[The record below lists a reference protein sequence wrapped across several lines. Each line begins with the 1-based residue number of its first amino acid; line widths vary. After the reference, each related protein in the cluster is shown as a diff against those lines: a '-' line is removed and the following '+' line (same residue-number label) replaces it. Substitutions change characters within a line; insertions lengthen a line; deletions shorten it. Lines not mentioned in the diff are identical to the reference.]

1 MSDKFITE
9 VKGYTNTWENSI
21 RRLVDILFG
30 PQDFEDFILLI
41 ISKIPVGVHG
51 LRNILLL
58 FGLPKNEEK
67 CFGDFGIFA
76 STVDPIFTK
85 NR

>member
-1 MSDKFITE
+1 M
-9 VKGYTNTWENSI
+9 

-41 ISKIPVGVHG
+41 ISKISVGVQS

-67 CFGDFGIFA
+67 CFGDSGIFA
-76 STVDPIFTK
+76 STEDPMFTK
-85 NR
+85 KSLRDSATSTLVTFS